1 MSQRLIDFDIQAAIQ
16 NARNIALIDV
26 YVVSLLIFFPTASNS
41 STYLR
46 NAMEVRDEDGNS
58 VLTLCAK
65 TAADKEKWL
74 KCVVKERD
82 VVKQDKENG

>member
-1 MSQRLIDFDIQAAIQ
+1 
-16 NARNIALIDV
+16 
-26 YVVSLLIFFPTASNS
+26 
-41 STYLR
+41 
-46 NAMEVRDEDGNS
+46 MEVRDEDGNS

-74 KCVVKERD
+74 KCLAKERD

>member
-1 MSQRLIDFDIQAAIQ
+1 MIFRRQYKIQ

-26 YVVSLLIFFPTASNS
+26 YVVLLLIFFPTALNS

-74 KCVVKERD
+74 KCLAKERD